1 MPVTRGT
8 SNSNER
14 GSAAARRVR
23 KQWLLDVFGN
33 GDIAY
38 CCFQGCKEALTF
50 DTITVDRY
58 PLAGCEGGT
67 YKRGNIRPMCGF
79 HNSSTGAK
87 LGHERKKAKELEAA
101 GKP

>member
-1 MPVTRGT
+1 MATTRGT
-8 SNSNER
+8 SNSNDR

-23 KQWLLDVFGN
+23 KQWLLNVFGN
-33 GDIAY
+33 GEYAY
-38 CCFQGCKEALTF
+38 CCFEGCTEALTF

-58 PLAGCEGGT
+58 PVAGIDGGT

-87 LGHERKKAKELEAA
+87 LGHARKKAKSSAS
-101 GKP
+101 